1 MLLKKC
7 VNDNKSKL
15 LFCFGLG
22 KWIGEGAYCA
32 KKIQMLLCSTPLVTR
47 IIQFVDMSVS
57 KTTLK
62 SFK

>member
-32 KKIQMLLCSTPLVTR
+32 KKIQMLQMLLYKYNLWICQS
-47 IIQFVDMSVS
+47 Q
-57 KTTLK
+57 KQH
-62 SFK
+62 